1 MLWHVILTFLLMEYF
16 CCWVF
21 FYQLCCLFFLQT
33 LSDYITFI
41 FQVFDPPREKFAKE
55 KRFYVE
61 IVIQCSISVYEDK
74 IWCLQSFCTSNS
86 RCWKQLLLVYPSV
99 SFCLLI
105 LRIKIFG
112 SRNEIL
118 HWLHHLSLLWRAWS
132 VLSSQE
138 EPDWPLKVTGN
149 L

>member
-1 MLWHVILTFLLMEYF
+1 MTCHFNLSFNGILLLLGFFFTSSVASFFFRLWVIILL
-16 CCWVF
+16 
-21 FYQLCCLFFLQT
+21 LF
-33 LSDYITFI
+33 

-74 IWCLQSFCTSNS
+74 IWCLQSFACTSNS